1 MFGISTYCLHHDPL
15 PYALDRITALT
26 KCVEVMDDGPHFL
39 NTSEPLES
47 YKVRYFF
54 HAPCRSVN
62 IASILEPIRRA
73 SVEVTTDCFRI
84 AAEVNAPVVIHP
96 GYFTWRDEQERAL
109 LQYKKSL
116 TELRERAEEY
126 DITFYIENM
135 GNWDY
140 FLIRFPSELPL
151 LDGCG
156 LALDVGHA
164 HLNSCLTEFLH
175 EKVAHFHLHD
185 NNGKEDSHLAIGK
198 GTINFT
204 PIMEAAKQSNLT
216 PIIEVDTIEGTLLSL
231 ETLDTLKKSL

>member
-1 MFGISTYCLHHDPL
+1 
-15 PYALDRITALT
+15 
-26 KCVEVMDDGPHFL
+26 MDDGPHFL
-39 NTSEPLES
+39 KDSEPLES
-47 YKVRYFF
+47 YRVRYFF

-73 SVEVTTDCFRI
+73 SVEVTVDCFKI

-116 TELRERAEEY
+116 KELKQSAEEFAV
-126 DITFYIENM
+126 TFYIENM

-140 FLIRFPSELPL
+140 FLLRFPSDLPL

-164 HLNSCLTEFLH
+164 HLNSCLTEFLN

-185 NNGKEDSHLAIGK
+185 NNGNEDSHLPIGK
-198 GTINFT
+198 GTIPFN
-204 PIMEAAKQSNLT
+204 PIMKAVERNSII
-216 PIIEVDTIEGTLLSL
+216 PVIEVDTLEGTLISL
-231 ETLDTLKKSL
+231 NTLEKLKNST